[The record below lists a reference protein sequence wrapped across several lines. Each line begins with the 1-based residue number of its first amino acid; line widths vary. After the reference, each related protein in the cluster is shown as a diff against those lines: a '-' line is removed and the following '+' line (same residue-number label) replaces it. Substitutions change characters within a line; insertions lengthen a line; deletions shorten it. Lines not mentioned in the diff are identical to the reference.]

1 MLSKISLNTRILLAG
16 FTLLTLPACA
26 TLLEG
31 SSQEVTFE
39 AVGATNVMC
48 NLKSEEL
55 SYKVYPPQRVWLKR
69 SRLNLTADC
78 YAPGNRHKQFE
89 IVPGIEPYAATN
101 VSNAG
106 SGIAYDAYSRA
117 LFKYP
122 DIVTFDMTDTTAKDS
137 LLPDYHNGD
146 GLDPNKAGIEYMG
159 PKTPALDED
168 ATNAARRAKAF
179 EEFNRQEEFEAERM
193 ERMEATDPGVKK

>member
-1 MLSKISLNTRILLAG
+1 MLSKLSLNTRILLG
-16 FTLLTLPACA
+16 GLTLLALPSCA

-39 AVGATNVMC
+39 AVGATNVTC
-48 NLKSEEL
+48 YLKSEEL
-55 SYKVYPPQRVWLKR
+55 SYKVNPPERVWLKR
-69 SRLNLTADC
+69 SRLNMTADC
-78 YAPGNRHKQFE
+78 YAPGNRHKQFD
-89 IVPGIEPYAATN
+89 IVTGIEPYAATN
-101 VSNAG
+101 VSNGG

-122 DIVTFDMTDTTAKDS
+122 DIVTFDMSDTTAKDS

-159 PKTPALDED
+159 PEKPALDED
-168 ATNAARRAKAF
+168 AINAERRAKAYD
-179 EEFNRQEEFEAERM
+179 EYNRQEEFEAERT
-193 ERMEATDPGVKK
+193 ERMEAADPGLKK